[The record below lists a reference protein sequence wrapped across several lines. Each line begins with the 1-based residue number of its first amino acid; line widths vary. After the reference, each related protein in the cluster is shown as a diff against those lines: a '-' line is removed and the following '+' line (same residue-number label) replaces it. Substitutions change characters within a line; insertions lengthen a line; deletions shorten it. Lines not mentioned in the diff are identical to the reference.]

1 MIVILLNTMNDIS
14 TKTLLQLFF
23 LCLIFLSSCRSPYR
37 SYKMAGRSS
46 QDYTKNR
53 SHESASRSHSSV
65 VKVPKGQSKRVSG
78 DVSTRKI
85 EHSFALMSNSEIT
98 VRKSLIAY
106 ANSLQGTPY
115 IYGGK
120 NKSGFDCSGFVS
132 HVYSNQGLAVEG
144 NSNYQATLG
153 KKIPVRSAKVGDL
166 IFFGKGKRISHVAL
180 VAKKSKNQ
188 LVVIHCTSSRGV
200 VQQDIQ
206 NSEYWQ
212 SKILFAR
219 DVVSQMPL
227 AD

>member
-1 MIVILLNTMNDIS
+1 MIVILLNTMNDIL

-23 LCLIFLSSCRSPYR
+23 LCSIFLSSCGSPYK
-37 SYKMAGRSS
+37 SYNSRKGLS

-53 SHESASRSHSSV
+53 THKSVSRSHSSV
-65 VKVPKGQSKRVSG
+65 AKEHREQNKRISG
-78 DVSTRKI
+78 DVSRGKI
-85 EHSFALMSNSEIT
+85 GNSYASMSNSELT
-98 VRKSLIAY
+98 ARESLITY

-115 IYGGK
+115 VYGGK
-120 NKSGFDCSGFVS
+120 KRSGFDCSGFVS
-132 HVYSNQGLAVEG
+132 HVYSNQGLVVEG

-153 KKIPVRSAKVGDL
+153 KKIPVRNAKVGDL

-180 VAKKSKNQ
+180 VAKKTRNQ

-212 SKILFAR
+212 PKILFAC
-219 DVVSQMPL
+219 DVVSETSL

>member
-1 MIVILLNTMNDIS
+1 MIVILLNNMNDIS

-23 LCLIFLSSCRSPYR
+23 LCMIFLSSCGSPYG
-37 SYKMAGRSS
+37 SYKMRGKSS

-53 SHESASRSHSSV
+53 SHKSPSRSYSSV
-65 VKVPKGQSKRVSG
+65 AKVPRKQNKGISGNVSR
-78 DVSTRKI
+78 TKT
-85 EHSFALMSNSEIT
+85 EHTYASMSNAEISA
-98 VRKSLIAY
+98 RKSLVTY

-120 NKSGFDCSGFVS
+120 KRSGFDCSGFVS
-132 HVYSNQGLAVEG
+132 HVYSNQGLVVEG

-153 KKIPVRSAKVGDL
+153 KKIPVRNAKVGDL

-180 VAKKSKNQ
+180 VAKKTRNQ
-188 LVVIHCTSSRGV
+188 LMVIHCTSSRGV

>member
-14 TKTLLQLFF
+14 IKTLLQLFF
-23 LCLIFLSSCRSPYR
+23 LCSIFLSSCGSPYK
-37 SYKMAGRSS
+37 SYNSREDLS
-46 QDYTKNR
+46 QDYTRNR
-53 SHESASRSHSSV
+53 SHKSVSRSHSSV
-65 VKVPKGQSKRVSG
+65 AKVDREQNKTISG
-78 DVSTRKI
+78 DVSGRKI
-85 EHSFALMSNSEIT
+85 EHSYASMSNSEISA
-98 VRKSLIAY
+98 RESLIAY

-115 IYGGK
+115 VYGGK
-120 NKSGFDCSGFVS
+120 KRSGFDCSGFVS
-132 HVYSNQGLAVEG
+132 HVYSNQGIVVEG

-153 KKIPVRSAKVGDL
+153 KKIPVRNAKVGDL

-180 VAKKSKNQ
+180 VAKKTRNQ

-212 SKILFAR
+212 PKILFAR
-219 DVVSQMPL
+219 DVVNETSL

>member
-23 LCLIFLSSCRSPYR
+23 LCMIFLSSCGSPYK
-37 SYKMAGRSS
+37 SYNSRKDLS

-53 SHESASRSHSSV
+53 SHKLASRSHSSV
-65 VKVPKGQSKRVSG
+65 AKVHREQNKRISG
-78 DVSTRKI
+78 DVSARKI
-85 EHSFALMSNSEIT
+85 EHSYASMSNSEIT
-98 VRKSLIAY
+98 ARKSLVTY
-106 ANSLQGTPY
+106 AKSLQGTPY
-115 IYGGK
+115 VYGGK
-120 NKSGFDCSGFVS
+120 KRSGFDCSGFVS
-132 HVYSNQGLAVEG
+132 HVYSNQGLVVEG

-153 KKIPVRSAKVGDL
+153 KKIPVRNAKVGDL

-180 VAKKSKNQ
+180 VAKKTRNQ

-212 SKILFAR
+212 PKILFAR
-219 DVVSQMPL
+219 DVVSETSL